1 MHQLPSLV
9 DADNTHPIHS
19 LRQTKSSNLYANLN
33 SFIIIYGWNEIQRY
47 QLSLSEVKANK
58 ENTLTL

>member
-33 SFIIIYGWNEIQRY
+33 SFIIIYG
-47 QLSLSEVKANK
+47 
-58 ENTLTL
+58 